1 MAVDKR
7 ESRLELTAIDKASA
21 VISQVKGSVDNLRS
35 SIDTV
40 KGALEAVGI
49 TVGAGALLKLH
60 ADLLKANAELQGM
73 SERTGASVEGLS
85 QLQQVAKI
93 GGRDFDGFA
102 DQLGKMIRGLKSS
115 DEDGQKA
122 SAALRFLGVAAKSAD
137 GSFRD
142 TAAIVSDIAL
152 AMRSYADDGNKVAL
166 IQDALGKGAERY
178 LPFLKDLAEE
188 TGVVARITAEQASQA
203 ESAEKNINRL
213 VMTMG
218 EARRE
223 LVIGL
228 TPAIVD
234 YTNKLIEATKASGG
248 LLPGLATM
256 ATAST
261 ADIDGRL
268 KEINSQ
274 LAYLEKNRT
283 GSAVASLFTYG
294 LSGIFNGVG
303 EGRLVAER
311 EYLER
316 LQRRRDAESARAGAA
331 DPNSPLF
338 EFGGQPSGYQTP
350 KTVGK
355 DTELTL
361 YTRAMQQ
368 LEEELGKLQDLSK
381 AQIVI
386 NRVTTG
392 SWKDLTDEHKA
403 ALIAEAGEFDDR
415 KNHIAVIEAEYGAL
429 TILIQRRQQED
440 ALFERSFTSNKA
452 ALDARVFEIGL
463 IGRTA
468 FEQQKLTAA
477 RQIDLETKERT
488 RQALDALPEDAMSGD
503 IMRVVDQYAAAG
515 EAQKRAVLA
524 QLDVQRSAERSFVT
538 GAKGA
543 FNDYAESAT
552 NAALQARL
560 VFGNAFQNMEDAL
573 VAFGRTGKADFRNFA
588 DAIINDI
595 IRIQTRMYITGP
607 LAQMGSAFLSGAGS
621 SIGSALGFANGGVMS
636 GAGSAPLTRYANGG
650 VATSPQLAEF
660 GEGPTP
666 EAFVPLPDG
675 RTIPVT
681 MRGGMG
687 GGDTY
692 NIDARGADS
701 VAIARL
707 ESTIT
712 QMRGEVRYI
721 AIDAVQR
728 EAAKRGK
735 RLW

>member
-1 MAVDKR
+1 
-7 ESRLELTAIDKASA
+7 
-21 VISQVKGSVDNLRS
+21 LR
-35 SIDTV
+35 
-40 KGALEAVGI
+40 
-49 TVGAGALLKLH
+49 
-60 ADLLKANAELQGM
+60 
-73 SERTGASVEGLS
+73 
-85 QLQQVAKI
+85 
-93 GGRDFDGFA
+93 
-102 DQLGKMIRGLKSS
+102 
-115 DEDGQKA
+115 
-122 SAALRFLGVAAKSAD
+122 
-137 GSFRD
+137 
-142 TAAIVSDIAL
+142 
-152 AMRSYADDGNKVAL
+152 
-166 IQDALGKGAERY
+166 
-178 LPFLKDLAEE
+178 
-188 TGVVARITAEQASQA
+188 
-203 ESAEKNINRL
+203 
-213 VMTMG
+213 
-218 EARRE
+218 
-223 LVIGL
+223 
-228 TPAIVD
+228 
-234 YTNKLIEATKASGG
+234 
-248 LLPGLATM
+248 
-256 ATAST
+256 
-261 ADIDGRL
+261 
-268 KEINSQ
+268 
-274 LAYLEKNRT
+274 
-283 GSAVASLFTYG
+283 
-294 LSGIFNGVG
+294 
-303 EGRLVAER
+303 
-311 EYLER
+311 
-316 LQRRRDAESARAGAA
+316 
-331 DPNSPLF
+331 
-338 EFGGQPSGYQTP
+338 
-350 KTVGK
+350 
-355 DTELTL
+355 L

-403 ALIAEAGEFDDR
+403 ALIAEAGEYDDR

-503 IMRVVDQYAAAG
+503 IMRVIDQYAAAG
-515 EAQKRAVLA
+515 EAQKRAVLGSARCAALRRALVRHRREGRLQRLRRGGDQRRAAGAARLRQCLPEHGGRARRLRAHRQA
-524 QLDVQRSAERSFVT
+524 QLQELR
-538 GAKGA
+538 
-543 FNDYAESAT
+543 
-552 NAALQARL
+552 RL
-560 VFGNAFQNMEDAL
+560 AHH
-573 VAFGRTGKADFRNFA
+573 
-588 DAIINDI
+588 DI

-607 LAQMGSAFLSGAGS
+607 LAQMGSTFFSSAGS

-721 AIDAVQR
+721 AVDAVQR